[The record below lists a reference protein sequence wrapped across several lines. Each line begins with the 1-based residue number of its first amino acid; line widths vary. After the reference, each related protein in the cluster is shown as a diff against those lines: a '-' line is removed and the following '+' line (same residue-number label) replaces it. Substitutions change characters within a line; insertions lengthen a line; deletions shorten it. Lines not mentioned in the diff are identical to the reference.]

1 MKQIV
6 VTSTKSKI
14 KIGYEG
20 ENQVTKLIFPYDES
34 WLQYGDGEFK
44 IRILRNGDKE
54 AYNATEIVD
63 DRESMTLTMTVTNI
77 ELSVKG
83 RGEMQLCY
91 ICESGC
97 IKKSPIYEY
106 VVSRSVD
113 SIVAENPPS
122 SSIIPYD
129 IQNSL
134 YEIHDLIGDLS
145 KLNTNN
151 KNNLVS
157 AINEINQS
165 GGGSGGSEQ
174 PSITIDSEL
183 SSISKN
189 PVQNKTITQN
199 ITTLEARVGAA
210 ENTIQSNM
218 DYLDNK
224 IDETNGVLETKAN
237 NTVATQSNNG
247 LMSSEDKL
255 SLDNV
260 ITSVGELNSSV
271 GDISNSI
278 DDINDIVGEIT
289 DDVADLQSNKL
300 DKSSVDSELSQNS
313 ENPIQNKA
321 VTNAINNL
329 SNIVDE
335 NLFSSDAKHAIINCL
350 SHVIWD
356 VENPNYYIKILKT
369 AFEIKPLSINAVYTQ
384 TKAIGVD
391 TPINDL
397 KTNLVVT
404 CIYTDNTTLT
414 LGNKDYNLSGILS
427 VGTSVITVEAENL
440 TTTFSV
446 EVSQNNI
453 IYDWDF
459 TKSMTDS
466 IGNITA
472 NTNYATINQDGLLIN
487 QDNTYVELLGVF
499 DKDRTYEIDIVSIN
513 RQIPNEYGRIWIVD
527 SDNYTSLG
535 GSGYILTG
543 ERKGGDL
550 FYING
555 GWEES
560 NNIVSD
566 ANNPDGSYYNNST
579 IGFYVDNDGYVSV
592 YKNGALLGKSSKVMP
607 NETGSNLYIGSSGD
621 SSRLDTLRDIVISGY
636 RVYSGFIYS

>member
-1 MKQIV
+1 MMKQIV

-165 GGGSGGSEQ
+165 GGGSGGGEQ

-189 PVQNKTITQN
+189 PVQNKIITQN
-199 ITTLEARVGAA
+199 ITALEARVGAA

-224 IDETNGVLETKAN
+224 IDETNGVLETKAD

-247 LMSSEDKL
+247 LMSSDDKL

-271 GDISNSI
+271 GNISQSVDDIS
-278 DDINDIVGEIT
+278 DDIGNIEITIDGVTNDILQ
-289 DDVADLQSNKL
+289 LQSQKF
-300 DKSSVDSELSQNS
+300 DKSSIDEQLSDTS
-313 ENPIQNKA
+313 INPIQNKA
-321 VTNAINNL
+321 VKSAIDSIEQSLTNSINNKADKTTATQL
-329 SNIVDE
+329 NNGLMS
-335 NLFSSDAKHAIINCL
+335 AI
-350 SHVIWD
+350 
-356 VENPNYYIKILKT
+356 
-369 AFEIKPLSINAVYTQ
+369 
-384 TKAIGVD
+384 
-391 TPINDL
+391 
-397 KTNLVVT
+397 
-404 CIYTDNTTLT
+404 
-414 LGNKDYNLSGILS
+414 
-427 VGTSVITVEAENL
+427 
-440 TTTFSV
+440 
-446 EVSQNNI
+446 
-453 IYDWDF
+453 
-459 TKSMTDS
+459 
-466 IGNITA
+466 
-472 NTNYATINQDGLLIN
+472 
-487 QDNTYVELLGVF
+487 
-499 DKDRTYEIDIVSIN
+499 DK
-513 RQIPNEYGRIWIVD
+513 
-527 SDNYTSLG
+527 
-535 GSGYILTG
+535 
-543 ERKGGDL
+543 
-550 FYING
+550 
-555 GWEES
+555 
-560 NNIVSD
+560 
-566 ANNPDGSYYNNST
+566 
-579 IGFYVDNDGYVSV
+579 
-592 YKNGALLGKSSKVMP
+592 
-607 NETGSNLYIGSSGD
+607 
-621 SSRLDTLRDIVISGY
+621 SRLDT
-636 RVYSGFIYS
+636 IYSDYSSALVALGVIE

>member
-1 MKQIV
+1 MMKQIV

-63 DRESMTLTMTVTNI
+63 DRESMILTMTVTNI

-113 SIVAENPPS
+113 SIIAENPPS

-165 GGGSGGSEQ
+165 GGGSGGGEQ

-189 PVQNKTITQN
+189 PVQNKIITQN
-199 ITTLEARVGAA
+199 ITALEARVGAA

-224 IDETNGVLETKAN
+224 IDETNGVLETKAD

-247 LMSSEDKL
+247 LMSSDDKL

-271 GDISNSI
+271 GNISNSI
-278 DDINDIVGEIT
+278 EDINDTIGNLDGNIT
-289 DDVADLQSNKL
+289 DLQSNKL

-313 ENPIQNKA
+313 ENPVQNKVVYTSIDSINKKINGIDGEIDNISQSVDDISDNIGNIENAIDGVTDDILQLQLQKLDKSSIDEQLSDTSINPIQNKA
-321 VTNAINNL
+321 VKSAIDSIEQSLTNSINNKA
-329 SNIVDE
+329 D
-335 NLFSSDAKHAIINCL
+335 
-350 SHVIWD
+350 
-356 VENPNYYIKILKT
+356 KT
-369 AFEIKPLSINAVYTQ
+369 TATQ
-384 TKAIGVD
+384 L
-391 TPINDL
+391 N
-397 KTNLVVT
+397 
-404 CIYTDNTTLT
+404 
-414 LGNKDYNLSGILS
+414 
-427 VGTSVITVEAENL
+427 
-440 TTTFSV
+440 
-446 EVSQNNI
+446 
-453 IYDWDF
+453 
-459 TKSMTDS
+459 
-466 IGNITA
+466 
-472 NTNYATINQDGLLIN
+472 DGLMSAI
-487 QDNTYVELLGVF
+487 
-499 DKDRTYEIDIVSIN
+499 DK
-513 RQIPNEYGRIWIVD
+513 
-527 SDNYTSLG
+527 
-535 GSGYILTG
+535 
-543 ERKGGDL
+543 
-550 FYING
+550 
-555 GWEES
+555 
-560 NNIVSD
+560 
-566 ANNPDGSYYNNST
+566 
-579 IGFYVDNDGYVSV
+579 
-592 YKNGALLGKSSKVMP
+592 
-607 NETGSNLYIGSSGD
+607 
-621 SSRLDTLRDIVISGY
+621 SRLDT
-636 RVYSGFIYS
+636 IYSDYSSALVALGVIE

>member
-1 MKQIV
+1 MMKQIV

-63 DRESMTLTMTVTNI
+63 DRESMILTMTVTNI

-113 SIVAENPPS
+113 SIIAENPPS

-151 KNNLVS
+151 KDNLVS

-165 GGGSGGSEQ
+165 GGGSGGGEQ

-183 SSISKN
+183 SSISEN
-189 PVQNKTITQN
+189 PVQNKIITQN
-199 ITTLEARVGAA
+199 ITALEARVGAA

-224 IDETNGVLETKAN
+224 IDETNEVLDTKAD

-271 GDISNSI
+271 GNISNSI
-278 DDINDIVGEIT
+278 EDINDTIGNLDGNIT
-289 DDVADLQSNKL
+289 DLQSNKL

-335 NLFSSDAKHAIINCL
+335 NLFSFDAKHAIINCL

-356 VENPNYYIKILKT
+356 VGNPNYYIKILKT
-369 AFEIKPLSINAVYTQ
+369 AFGIKPLSINAIYTQ
-384 TKAIGVD
+384 TKAISDD

-414 LGNKDYNLSGILS
+414 LGDEDYNLSGILS

-446 EVSQNNI
+446 EVSKNI

-527 SDNYTSLG
+527 SDNLASFG
-535 GSGYILTG
+535 GSGYVLTG
-543 ERKGGDL
+543 GRKNGDL

-555 GWEES
+555 GWES
-560 NNIVSD
+560 NSIVSKTD
-566 ANNPDGSYYNNST
+566 NPDGSYYNNST
-579 IGFYVDNDGYVSV
+579 LGFYVDNDGYVSV
-592 YKNGALLGKSSKVMP
+592 YKNGVLLGKSSKVMP

-621 SSRLDTLRDIVISGY
+621 SSRLDALRDTVISGY